1 MLRVACFGLKMS
13 CPENLNAQRATRIP
27 IIALTAHAFEDEKT
41 EIMATGC
48 DDFVRK
54 PFRESEIF
62 DAMERHLGVRYV
74 YEEAE
79 DSKAKGEEEPPR
91 DALTPKALADLPDDL
106 RKELKQAIID
116 LDVDLIQAIIES
128 IRGLNAA
135 VADGLADLAGDFQY
149 DKILALI

>member
-1 MLRVACFGLKMS
+1 
-13 CPENLNAQRATRIP
+13 
-27 IIALTAHAFEDEKT
+27 
-41 EIMATGC
+41 MATGC

-116 LDVDLIQAIIES
+116 LDVDLIQAVIDR
-128 IRGLNAA
+128 IRGLNAPI
-135 VADGLADLAGDFQY
+135 ADGLAKLVENYQFEE
-149 DKILALI
+149 IVERINTR

>member
-1 MLRVACFGLKMS
+1 MN
-13 CPENLNAQRATRIP
+13 PQRATRIP

-116 LDVDLIQAIIES
+116 LDVDLIQAIIVR
-128 IRGLNAA
+128 IREVNAA
-135 VADGLADLAGDFQY
+135 AADGLADLAEDFQY
-149 DKILALI
+149 DKLLDLI